1 MEQDASAKLH
11 EENKMLKAVNGALE
25 VQIARG
31 LGKRSSG
38 KSKGRKGG
46 DFATTWSM
54 MTSTVEVLTVM

>member
-1 MEQDASAKLH
+1 
-11 EENKMLKAVNGALE
+11 MLKAVNGALE

-46 DFATTWSM
+46 ELRHDMVDDDLDS
-54 MTSTVEVLTVM
+54 

>member
-1 MEQDASAKLH
+1 MEQDASAKLR

-46 DFATTWSM
+46 ELRHDMVDDDLDS
-54 MTSTVEVLTVM
+54 